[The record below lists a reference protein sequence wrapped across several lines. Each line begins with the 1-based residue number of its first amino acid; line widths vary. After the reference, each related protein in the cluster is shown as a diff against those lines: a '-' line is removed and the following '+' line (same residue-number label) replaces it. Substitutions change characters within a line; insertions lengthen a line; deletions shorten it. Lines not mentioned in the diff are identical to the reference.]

1 MRRLPRI
8 VAATRINE
16 DVPVELWRDGKKV
29 TVQIKV
35 GELEEAEEAGLLDPT
50 KPADSSAVDRTVD
63 SLGLSLTS
71 VTPELKQRFGL
82 ADNAK
87 GVLVTE
93 VKPNSPAAEK
103 AIQPGDMVVEV
114 SQEEVNSP
122 AELVEKVQAAQKA
135 GRKSVLLLVNRKG
148 EMRFVAVRIEG

>member
-35 GELEEAEEAGLLDPT
+35 GELEEAEQAGLLDPT
-50 KPADSSAVDRTVD
+50 KPADSSVVDRTVD

-93 VKPNSPAAEK
+93 VKPDSPAAEK